1 MRRGASGAGGQSLCG
16 AKGVVTPG
24 TWCHTRRSCGRVLHV
39 AASQLHGQ
47 PSWLARQRPSIRAG
61 VGVRRAG
68 TAGPTRP
75 SCVGSA
81 PATLS
86 RILPNGPKTVR
97 DVCSMCVVCVAHPTA
112 PVAIWESNEYCN
124 AQPSWGV
131 TALQR
136 TVLAT
141 TACLVWNHV
150 SEIAISDACILLA
163 NAFLEV
169 IGGLTSET
177 ASHAL
182 RDRSITATAIATLRA
197 WPHPSRSVSPTR
209 PCPDS
214 KPDHDLCLLGFWPR
228 YRALLDSAIP
238 SSRRTLCW
246 PKLSAH
252 AAAHAPSGTRRA
264 ALFRRRRAAPQPS
277 SLAPADLSLRP
288 QPHSRRSA
296 PRRRSRS
303 AHLRAL
309 FRLRSP
315 PSPGSRSPSP
325 PSLSPSP

>member
-1 MRRGASGAGGQSLCG
+1 M
-16 AKGVVTPG
+16 
-24 TWCHTRRSCGRVLHV
+24 
-39 AASQLHGQ
+39 
-47 PSWLARQRPSIRAG
+47 
-61 VGVRRAG
+61 GVRRAG

-75 SCVGSA
+75 SCVGST

-197 WPHPSRSVSPTR
+197 WPHPSRSHPPTAAR
-209 PCPDS
+209 
-214 KPDHDLCLLGFWPR
+214 
-228 YRALLDSAIP
+228 RAN
-238 SSRRTLCW
+238 R
-246 PKLSAH
+246 H
-252 AAAHAPSGTRRA
+252 AACGLLQAG
-264 ALFRRRRAAPQPS
+264 
-277 SLAPADLSLRP
+277 LASHCP
-288 QPHSRRSA
+288 
-296 PRRRSRS
+296 
-303 AHLRAL
+303 AHLRAHCVL
-309 FRLRSP
+309 LGSGRRLRP
-315 PSPGSRSPSP
+315 LAWRAGRSWAPRYGRAC
-325 PSLSPSP
+325 